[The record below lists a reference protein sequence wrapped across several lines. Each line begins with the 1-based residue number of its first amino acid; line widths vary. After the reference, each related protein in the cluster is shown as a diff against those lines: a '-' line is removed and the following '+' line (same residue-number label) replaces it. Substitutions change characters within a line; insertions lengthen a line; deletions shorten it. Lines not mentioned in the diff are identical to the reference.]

1 MVLLGVNLNIIKVL
15 KLEWKTTGY
24 IRNINRIKHLYSR
37 SVSIEYETRFQTLS
51 ILNLS
56 AKHIVNHVAIVT
68 QVTFLFFFS
77 HKIAQEKSH

>member
-1 MVLLGVNLNIIKVL
+1 MVLLRVNLNIIKVL
-15 KLEWKTTGY
+15 KLVWKI

-56 AKHIVNHVAIVT
+56 AKHIVHHVAIVT

-77 HKIAQEKSH
+77 YKIAQEKSH